1 MRTMEYVEIRN
12 PFAPALAVEH
22 RTACRAK
29 PDCVGEAEEGAVGVD
44 RALETGNSAIYAEY
58 IREMA
63 LPKGWAL
70 KSPSASRSDRTT
82 KGSMGNV
89 TISSSAEMRIA
100 PRPDTK
106 WLTPAASAHGSAVQA
121 LAIPGIGASANPTG
135 LG

>member
-100 PRPDTK
+100 PRPEYEVVN
-106 WLTPAASAHGSAVQA
+106 AGGFRARVSRS
-121 LAIPGIGASANPTG
+121 G
-135 LG
+135 LGNPGYRCVR